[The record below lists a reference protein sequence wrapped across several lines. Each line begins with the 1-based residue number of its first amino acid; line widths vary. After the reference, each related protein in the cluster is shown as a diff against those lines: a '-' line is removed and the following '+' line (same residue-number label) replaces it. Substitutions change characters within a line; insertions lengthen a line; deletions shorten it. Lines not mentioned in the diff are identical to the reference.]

1 MGAVII
7 NVMSVRS
14 NQITINFVMLI
25 GISVDRIQ
33 GIAAEK
39 NNMDETETTAMM
51 NLVTRGASTTRSACR
66 NISAIPIAEAFAAK
80 NGSGI
85 CNAQVKG

>member
-7 NVMSVRS
+7 NVMSVS

-33 GIAAEK
+33 GIVAEK

-51 NLVTRGASTTRSACR
+51 NLVTRGASTTRSAGR
-66 NISAIPIAEAFAAK
+66 NISAI
-80 NGSGI
+80 
-85 CNAQVKG
+85 